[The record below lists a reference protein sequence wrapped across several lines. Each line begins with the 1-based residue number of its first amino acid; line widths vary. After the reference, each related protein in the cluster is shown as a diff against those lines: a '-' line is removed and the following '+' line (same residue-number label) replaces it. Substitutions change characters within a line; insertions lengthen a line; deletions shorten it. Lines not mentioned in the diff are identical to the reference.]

1 MGWAIW
7 LGGVAGLTGGISGG
21 VTGGTVLLSCCVW
34 SVMGL
39 DVSVLLVCIGGLVVL
54 LVASILLVTDSLS
67 VSVLP
72 VRL

>member
-1 MGWAIW
+1 M
-7 LGGVAGLTGGISGG
+7 ISGG
-21 VTGGTVLLSCCVW
+21 VTGGTVLLSCYAR

-39 DVSVLLVCIGGLVVL
+39 GVSVLPVCIEGLVIL

>member
-1 MGWAIW
+1 MIG
-7 LGGVAGLTGGISGG
+7 GG
-21 VTGGTVLLSCCVW
+21 VTEGMVLLSCCAR

-39 DVSVLLVCIGGLVVL
+39 GVSVLPVCMGGLVVL

-72 VRL
+72 VRLYGISGMSLVLLDLA

>member
-1 MGWAIW
+1 M
-7 LGGVAGLTGGISGG
+7 
-21 VTGGTVLLSCCVW
+21 GGTVLLSCCVW
-34 SVMGL
+34 SVIGL

-54 LVASILLVTDSLS
+54 LVVSILLVTDSVS